1 MKIDKNTKEIR
12 NELNLNEMEQVVA
25 GTASTPPNPVKA
37 IMKILTKL
45 FGD

>member
-1 MKIDKNTKEIR
+1 MKLEKNTKEIR
-12 NELNLNEMEQVVA
+12 NELNLIDMEQVVA